1 MSPASSGSGANER
14 RPSDATSLESS
25 IHEQRG
31 ADSDAAAANPAAAH
45 PGRAHFQQ
53 QLQALEANALGG
65 LDLILEQLDRV
76 LEALHHQD
84 VELAQMVID
93 DDDRVD
99 GRYLEVH
106 QGILSLLALQAPVA
120 GDLRLVAAL
129 LHLIKHI
136 ERMGD
141 QCVNIAKLIPLSG
154 NDPPV
159 RPEVLRALARM
170 GALARSEVV
179 QCRAAFASRD
189 AELAE
194 DLVRQDREINRV
206 NREIFRMAIEIGDD
220 PDTRE
225 WAMHMVLVARAL
237 ERIGDNAVDIGEQ
250 VAFVVTGLFREFSD
264 SSAGSSRGSSAGNNP
279 GLTAG

>member
-1 MSPASSGSGANER
+1 MSPASSASEPDESGS
-14 RPSDATSLESS
+14 PDAAGIESS
-25 IHEQRG
+25 IYGQAPEG
-31 ADSDAAAANPAAAH
+31 AGPTGAAAH

-53 QLQALEANALGG
+53 QLQELEANALGG
-65 LDLILEQLDRV
+65 LDLIVEQLDRV

-84 VELAQMVID
+84 LELAQMVID
-93 DDDRVD
+93 DDDRVY

-154 NDPPV
+154 HDPPV

-220 PDTRE
+220 PETRE
-225 WAMHMVLVARAL
+225 WAMHMILVARAPEAL
-237 ERIGDNAVDIGEQ
+237 GHNAVDIGEQ
-250 VAFVVTGLFREFSD
+250 VAFVVTGLFREFPD
-264 SSAGSSRGSSAGNNP
+264 SSAERPGPRAPGQNP
-279 GLTAG
+279 GP